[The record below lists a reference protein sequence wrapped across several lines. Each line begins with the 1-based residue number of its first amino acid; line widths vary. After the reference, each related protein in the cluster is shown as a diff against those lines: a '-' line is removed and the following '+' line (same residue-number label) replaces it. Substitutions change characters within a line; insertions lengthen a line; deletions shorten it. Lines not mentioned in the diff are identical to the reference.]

1 MRKAALLCLLPLWVS
16 GAAHAGLFSDD
27 EARENLKALQDRV
40 TKLETQVNDK
50 GMVEL
55 LGQIDA
61 LKNEVTQ
68 LRGQLE
74 VLNHEMEVTQKRQKD
89 LYVDLDTRLRLLE
102 KPGQAP
108 EPAPAPE
115 PETKGKKG
123 KKGEK
128 ADKAE
133 KADKKAGRESQAAV
147 APAADPAAETNA
159 YQAALDRFKAGDYQ
173 GAVSAFQGFIDTY
186 PKSSQAPSAQY
197 WIGNSYY
204 NLRDF
209 SGAVA
214 AQQKLIAQYPGSG
227 KIPDAMLNMAS
238 SQQGQ
243 GDEAAARKTLEDLVA
258 KYPVSNAAE
267 LAKKRLAASKP

>member
-1 MRKAALLCLLPLWVS
+1 MKKAALLCLLPLWVS

-27 EARENLKALQDRV
+27 EARANLKALQDRV

-61 LKNEVTQ
+61 LKNEITQ

-74 VLNHEMEVTQKRQKD
+74 VLNHDMEVTQKRQKD

-102 KPGQAP
+102 KPAP
-108 EPAPAPE
+108 AADPAPAPE

-133 KADKKAGRESQAAV
+133 KADKKAGRESQAA
-147 APAADPAAETNA
+147 ADPSAETSA

-173 GAVSAFQGFIDTY
+173 GAAAAFQSFVDTY
-186 PKSSQAPSAQY
+186 PKSAQAPAAQY
-197 WIGNSYY
+197 WIGNSHY

-209 SGAVA
+209 NGAVA

-238 SQQGQ
+238 SQQGL
-243 GDEAAARKTLEDLVA
+243 GDETAARKTLEELVA